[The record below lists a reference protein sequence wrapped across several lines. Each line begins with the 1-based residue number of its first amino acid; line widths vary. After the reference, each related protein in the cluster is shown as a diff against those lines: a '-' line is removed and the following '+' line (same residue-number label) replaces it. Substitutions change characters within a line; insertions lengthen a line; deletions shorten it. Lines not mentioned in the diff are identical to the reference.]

1 MAVLDTYNCSASC
14 SCVKFFPVLSCC
26 SFSLNSMILLLFV
39 PCFHTSIN
47 GFFYIFCYFFYLVFY
62 FCFLF
67 FFLFF
72 FHYFIYCFFFFF
84 CFFFYFS
91 FDLFFIYFFFCYCFY
106 SDSIISKL

>member
-47 GFFYIFCYFFYLVFY
+47 YLNNLIEQDHRPIKRRNKFYQSLRTASTTIKGMEAIRGIYKKSRKCSEPQKLE
-62 FCFLF
+62 
-67 FFLFF
+67 
-72 FHYFIYCFFFFF
+72 FI
-84 CFFFYFS
+84 
-91 FDLFFIYFFFCYCFY
+91 
-106 SDSIISKL
+106 